1 MRRFAG
7 TVALVSAAGSGI
19 GRGVARR
26 LAAEGATVV
35 VTDIDGD
42 GAERVAHGID
52 AGGGAAV
59 AHVLDAADPDHWR
72 AMAALVTEAHGR
84 LDTLI
89 LNAGRN
95 EPARLEDLTD
105 EQWDRQLRLCLD
117 SVFYGARA
125 MLPLLRRCRGNVV
138 VTSSIHALIGFPGFP
153 AYAAAKGGIGAL
165 VRQLAVDNGTTVRV
179 NTVLPGA
186 VATPLWARRSAD
198 YRAGVARLTPMCRL
212 GEVDEVAAA
221 VAFLA
226 SPDASFITGQCLV
239 VDGGRTI
246 SSHEDVL

>member
-1 MRRFAG
+1 MTRFAG
-7 TVALVSAAGSGI
+7 TVALLSAAGSGI
-19 GRGVARR
+19 GRGVAVR
-26 LAAEGATVV
+26 LAAEGALVV
-35 VTDIDGD
+35 VTDVDGD
-42 GAERVAHGID
+42 AAERVAREIG
-52 AGGGAAV
+52 AAGGAAV
-59 AHVLDAADPDHWR
+59 AHVLDATDPQRWR
-72 AMAALVTEAHGR
+72 AVAGLVADVHGR

-95 EPARLEDLTD
+95 EPARLEDLAD

-125 MLPLLRRCRGNVV
+125 LLPLLQRCRGSIV
-138 VTSSIHALIGFPGFP
+138 VTSSIHALVGFPGFP

-179 NTVLPGA
+179 NSVLPGA
-186 VATPLWARRSAD
+186 VETPLWARRSAE
-198 YRAGVARLTPMCRL
+198 YRAEVAGLTPMRRL
-212 GEVDEVAAA
+212 GRVDEVAAA

-226 SPDASFITGQCLV
+226 SSDASFVTGQCLV

-246 SSHEDVL
+246 SSHEDR